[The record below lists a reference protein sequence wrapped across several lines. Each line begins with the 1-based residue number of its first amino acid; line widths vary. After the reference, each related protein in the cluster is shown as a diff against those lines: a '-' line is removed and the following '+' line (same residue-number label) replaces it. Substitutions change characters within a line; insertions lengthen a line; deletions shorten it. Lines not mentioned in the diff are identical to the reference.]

1 MLGDEISCQKT
12 NLLLDSAEAD
22 GHGRVSMYIHMVTCN
37 IGGGGRSRSR
47 AGLAT
52 QCTSTSP
59 TCFLCILRI
68 CSEPANSLPLRQDR
82 LSNSEPA
89 LHRTS
94 LGGLSETTCLLTV
107 RSEVNYPTASRQ
119 MEINLAPFVA
129 VWGPRWDIM
138 IKVSSTFLVG

>member
-12 NLLLDSAEAD
+12 NLLLGSAEAD
-22 GHGRVSMYIHMVTCN
+22 GHGGVSMYIHMVTCN

-52 QCTSTSP
+52 QCTSP

-94 LGGLSETTCLLTV
+94 LGGLSETTCLLT
-107 RSEVNYPTASRQ
+107 EVNKFATRQRAGKWRSTWRRSSRFGVPDG
-119 MEINLAPFVA
+119 I
-129 VWGPRWDIM
+129 
-138 IKVSSTFLVG
+138 